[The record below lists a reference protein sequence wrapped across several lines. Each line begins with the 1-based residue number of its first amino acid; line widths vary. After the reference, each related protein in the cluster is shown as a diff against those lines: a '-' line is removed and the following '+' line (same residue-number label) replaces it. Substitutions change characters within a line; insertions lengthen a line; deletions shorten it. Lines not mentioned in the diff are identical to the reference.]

1 MRDSEVPSKTDAG
14 RDEIENRAR
23 KLPTALRST
32 LLLVDG
38 QRNVGQLREV
48 IAGLR
53 GPADALD
60 QLLDMGLIAARRDL
74 AFVAAATIPAPVP
87 MPSMDAPEPMP
98 APAAAVGNAYP
109 LMYSLMSEAVRDH
122 LGLRGYFLQL
132 KIERCTDAA
141 ELLTVAPELKTA
153 LAKARSLGFAQE
165 FDLRLQAAALDV

>member
-1 MRDSEVPSKTDAG
+1 MRDNEVPTKTDAG
-14 RDEIENRAR
+14 RDEIESRAR

-38 QRNVGQLREV
+38 QRDVGQLREV

-53 GPADALD
+53 GPDDALD
-60 QLLDMGLIAARRDL
+60 QLLGMGLIAVRRGL
-74 AFVAAATIPAPVP
+74 AHEAAATIPQPLAGAPT
-87 MPSMDAPEPMP
+87 P
-98 APAAAVGNAYP
+98 APARMPASSVDSAYP

-132 KIERCTDAA
+132 KIERCSDVPG
-141 ELLTVAPELKTA
+141 LLSVVPELKTA

-165 FDLRLQAAALDV
+165 FELRLQAAANDV